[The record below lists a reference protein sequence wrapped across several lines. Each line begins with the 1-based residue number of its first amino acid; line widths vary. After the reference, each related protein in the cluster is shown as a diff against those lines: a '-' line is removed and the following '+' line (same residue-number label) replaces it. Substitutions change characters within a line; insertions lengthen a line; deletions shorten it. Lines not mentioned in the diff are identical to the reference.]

1 MRGAHAAPLTLPVAM
16 DYAAD
21 QMPLPIAVPQ
31 SKVFAVVVSYNGR
44 GWLKSCLESLAD
56 SQYPVRIIVVD
67 NASTDGTVRF
77 ISEYPDVV
85 CVQNDSNIG
94 FGLANNIGVRLAL
107 DEGAD
112 YVFLLNQDAYVEPS
126 TIEKLVQVA
135 DQHRDYGILSPMHLN
150 GGGTGFDPLFAKWV
164 AQGAPSYYSDL
175 YLGAT
180 QSIYSIGYV
189 NAAAWLISHDC
200 LKKVGGFDPLFQMY
214 EEDVD
219 YCRRVQNHDFK
230 VGIVPSA
237 IIMHSRGRN
246 SPSYAND
253 WDRRRS
259 NLERLSQR
267 LRNRNILRLKE
278 PKKSFVHQCAACG
291 IDFVRD
297 VFQDMISGNVHGCIV
312 STMGFMR
319 TLFSLPQISRHRRL
333 SQTEG
338 GHWL

>member
-1 MRGAHAAPLTLPVAM
+1 MTDISAIVITHNGSQWIEQCLASLRRSRHAVGIFLL
-16 DYAAD
+16 
-21 QMPLPIAVPQ
+21 
-31 SKVFAVVVSYNGR
+31 
-44 GWLKSCLESLAD
+44 
-56 SQYPVRIIVVD
+56 D
-67 NASTDGTVRF
+67 NASEDGTLDTVSGF
-77 ISEYPDVV
+77 SEVKVIRLP
-85 CVQNDSNIG
+85 QNHG
-94 FGLANNIGVRLAL
+94 FGRANNIGIRLAL

-112 YVFLLNQDAYVEPS
+112 YVFLLNQDAYIEPS

-180 QSIYSIGYV
+180 QSTYSVGYV

-219 YCRRVQNHDFK
+219 YCRRVQNHGFK
-230 VGIVPSA
+230 VGIVPST
-237 IIMHSRGRN
+237 IIMHSRGRA

-253 WDRRRS
+253 WDRRWS
-259 NLERLSQR
+259 NLKRLSNR
-267 LRNRNILRLKE
+267 VRNRNILRLKE

-291 IDFVRD
+291 IDFVGL
-297 VFQDMISGNVHGCIV
+297 VFQDMIRGNAHGCIV
-312 STMGFMR
+312 STFGFMR

-333 SQTEG
+333 S
-338 GHWL
+338 